1 MAGIEFDRGAFVPV
15 NAPPERSI
23 ARMLSPILFL
33 LAVGLVAVVGYK
45 IYTETKQSAV
55 VATANSEVQQLQQQL
70 AEMQKRLDQMEK
82 HHKVAPADAS
92 SNSSDKRASSPSV
105 ISSAKKTVYKVTA
118 ASALPP
124 QSKPTVPVASV
135 SPASAPSRADS
146 NNAIAN
152 DVAANREAWQAA
164 TNRLSDVV
172 GVVGTQQEEINE
184 TREAVNQLLA
194 QTHRRALSF
203 ELNRGNNRLPVGTVT
218 LQLKS
223 ADSKS
228 QHYSLCVYF
237 DKKCIELKDR
247 ALNEVVV
254 FVVTK
259 DSAPL
264 ELIAT
269 KIQRDQI
276 VGYLEVPSEKQ

>member
-15 NAPPERSI
+15 GAPPKRSI

-45 IYTETKQSAV
+45 IYAETRQSTAV
-55 VATANSEVQQLQQQL
+55 AAANSEVQQLQQQL
-70 AEMQKRLDQMEK
+70 AEMQRRLDQMEK

-92 SNSSDKRASSPSV
+92 PVSSDKRAPSPSGV
-105 ISSAKKTVYKVTA
+105 SSAKRTVYNITA

-124 QSKPTVPVASV
+124 QIKTTVPMAAV
-135 SPASAPSRADS
+135 SPAPAPSRADS

-164 TNRLSDVV
+164 TNWLSDVV

-184 TREAVNQLLA
+184 TRETVNQLLT
-194 QTHRRALSF
+194 QTHRRAVSF

-254 FVVTK
+254 FAVPK

-264 ELIAT
+264 ELVAT
-269 KIQRDQI
+269 RIQRDQI